1 MGLALAFQDP
11 LNPPG
16 HAVEAVREFVK
27 RVQCTAARPGTG
39 FAAGRPVH
47 RVVHDFRE
55 AGIKADPRR
64 LPPRPGDIRTLRD
77 LAQFGIKLAAKPG
90 NDGLLS
96 QGLIAMAG
104 SVLKVFVCLLAC
116 LTANMAVAASYKNIP
131 MNQKRLATYYIQA
144 NMQGSGAVEFM
155 VDTGA
160 GYTTINEYT
169 LEGLKQAGNAEYVGR
184 LTGVMADGTQHELPV
199 YRIKHLVLGE
209 DCVLKDVE
217 AAIFPRDTRM
227 LLGLTALE
235 KAAPFVFSTNPPRL
249 SLSNCGTAA
258 S

>member
-1 MGLALAFQDP
+1 M
-11 LNPPG
+11 PG
-16 HAVEAVREFVK
+16 I
-27 RVQCTAARPGTG
+27 
-39 FAAGRPVH
+39 
-47 RVVHDFRE
+47 D
-55 AGIKADPRR
+55 R
-64 LPPRPGDIRTLRD
+64 LMSLGPIG
-77 LAQFGIKLAAKPG
+77 
-90 NDGLLS
+90 
-96 QGLIAMAG
+96 MAG
-104 SVLKVFVCLLAC
+104 SFFKLSFWLLAC
-116 LTANMAVAASYKNIP
+116 LVTDMAVAAAYKTIP

-160 GYTTINEYT
+160 GYTTINEHT
-169 LEGLKQAGNAEYVGR
+169 LERLKQAGNAEYVGQ
-184 LTGVMADGTQHELPV
+184 LTGVMADGSQHELPV

-217 AAIFPRDTRM
+217 AAIFPRNTRM

-249 SLSNCGTAA
+249 SLSNCGTAT